1 MSAANKVTNMVL
13 GLSLLKLA
21 MNVTTPRQWTLQQT
35 VTDAYMSYEKAFA
48 QRIQF
53 ERLSGVD
60 SPWPEYP
67 DSSVVTVE
75 LGKLPGG
82 RPITGTVTRT
92 RHPDENNYPTA
103 GGTGTLETNPA
114 GIESWSLQSILTYEI
129 GGEIYAKSRTII
141 RTQ

>member
-1 MSAANKVTNMVL
+1 MSLVVLTVL

-21 MNVTTPRQWTLQQT
+21 INVTAPRQWTLQQT
-35 VTDAYMSYEKAFA
+35 VSDAYMSYEKALA

-53 ERLSGVD
+53 ERLRGDD

-67 DSSVVTVE
+67 DSAAMDVE

-82 RPITGTVTRT
+82 TSIVGTVTRT
-92 RHPDENNYPTA
+92 RHPDENNYPIA
-103 GGTGTLETNPA
+103 GGTGTPVSNPA
-114 GIESWSLQSILTYEI
+114 GIEGWSLQSILTYRV
-129 GGEIYAKSRTII
+129 GGVTYAKARTIV